1 MTYVQK
7 ARLTFLGIDDEL
19 KNDASSVYSTNLNS
33 TFYPVP
39 AAIAVGT
46 VAGPPIAPAA
56 GAAPVYEG
64 QQYGV
69 QAVGFTKRTNTK
81 RMRFSLNGA
90 LNNINLSNKAKI
102 IIESVT
108 IPNILSH
115 TFKQSKCVNNIQ
127 LRLRGLTKN
136 ISWDSTSK
144 GRSTL
149 IFSCPVFFN
158 TQGFSEAYTNG
169 IAPDNLTSVGKPRI
183 NADNNGHLFIN
194 TSPDTLYNF
203 NIDDSFLKS
212 GIFEFELLYDIG
224 NCIYNEGVAAQYSY
238 VPQTINFD
246 NDKDDF
252 EQFMISFIV
261 MDVEEDDDKLY
272 NDKDLL
278 NKINHLIYRK

>member
-19 KNDASSVYSTNLNS
+19 KNDPTSVYTTNINS
-33 TFYPVP
+33 SFFPVP
-39 AAIAVGT
+39 ADISSNG
-46 VAGPPIAPAA
+46 
-56 GAAPVYEG
+56 APVYEY

-69 QAVGFTKRTNTK
+69 RMDPSNNFVQRTNTK

-127 LRLRGLTKN
+127 LRLRGLSKN

-144 GRSTL
+144 GKSTL

-158 TQGFSEAYTNG
+158 TQGFGETTGANTL
-169 IAPDNLTSVGKPRI
+169 PDGTVPTERPRF

-203 NIDDSFLKS
+203 NIDEAFLKN
-212 GIFEFELLYDIG
+212 GIFEFELLYDLG
-224 NCIYNEGVAAQYSY
+224 NIIRNENTLNQFLY
-238 VPQTINFD
+238 VPQTIVFN

-252 EQFMISFIV
+252 EQFMISIII
-261 MDVEEDDDKLY
+261 MDVEEDDNLY
-272 NDKDLL
+272 NDRELI

>member
-19 KNDASSVYSTNLNS
+19 KNDPTSVYTTNINS
-33 TFYPVP
+33 SFFPVP
-39 AAIAVGT
+39 AAVNVGT
-46 VAGPPIAPAA
+46 GVGVAPT
-56 GAAPVYEG
+56 YES

-69 QAVGFTKRTNTK
+69 RQVDFTQRKNTK
-81 RMRFSLNGA
+81 IMRFSLNGA
-90 LNNINLSNKAKI
+90 LNNINL
-102 IIESVT
+102 T

-127 LRLRGLTKN
+127 LRLRGLSKN

-144 GRSTL
+144 GKSTL

-158 TQGFSEAYTNG
+158 TQGFGETTGANTL
-169 IAPDNLTSVGKPRI
+169 PDGTVPTERPRF

-203 NIDDSFLKS
+203 NIDEAFLKN
-212 GIFEFELLYDIG
+212 GIFEFELLYDLG
-224 NCIYNEGVAAQYSY
+224 NIIRNENTLNQFLY
-238 VPQTINFD
+238 VPQTIVFN

-252 EQFMISFIV
+252 EQFMISIII
-261 MDVEEDDDKLY
+261 MDVEEDDNLY
-272 NDKDLL
+272 NDRELI

>member
-19 KNDASSVYSTNLNS
+19 KNDTTSVYTTNLNS
-33 TFYPVP
+33 SFFPIPT
-39 AAIAVGT
+39 AIA
-46 VAGPPIAPAA
+46 AA
-56 GAAPVYEG
+56 AAPTYES

-69 QAVGFTKRTNTK
+69 QAVAFTQRTNTK

-90 LNNINLSNKAKI
+90 LNNLNLSNKAKI

-127 LRLRGLTKN
+127 LRLRGLSRN

-144 GRSTL
+144 GKSTL

-158 TQGFSEAYTNG
+158 TQGYGDTTG
-169 IAPDNLTSVGKPRI
+169 TPLPDQFTAAQRPRI
-183 NADNNGHLFIN
+183 NADNNGRLFIN
-194 TSPDTLYNF
+194 TSPETLYNF
-203 NIDDSFLKS
+203 NIDDSFLKN
-212 GIFEFELLYDIG
+212 GVFEFELIYDIG
-224 NCIYNEGVAAQYSY
+224 NCIFNESTANNFSY

-252 EQFMISFIV
+252 EQFMISIII
-261 MDVEEDDDKLY
+261 MDIEEDNDKLY
-272 NDKDLL
+272 DDKELV

>member
-19 KNDASSVYSTNLNS
+19 KDDATSVYTTNLNS
-33 TFYPVP
+33 SFFPVP
-39 AAIAVGT
+39 AVVNVGT
-46 VAGPPIAPAA
+46 GVGVAPT
-56 GAAPVYEG
+56 YEN

-69 QAVGFTKRTNTK
+69 RQVDFTQRTNTK

-115 TFKQSKCVNNIQ
+115 TQKQSKCVNNIQ
-127 LRLRGLTKN
+127 LRLRGFSKN

-144 GRSTL
+144 GKSTL

-158 TQGFSEAYTNG
+158 TQGFGETTGANTQPDGTVPSER
-169 IAPDNLTSVGKPRI
+169 PRF

-203 NIDDSFLKS
+203 NIDDSFLKT
-212 GIFEFELLYDIG
+212 GIFEFELLYDVANTIE
-224 NCIYNEGVAAQYSY
+224 NEADENKYLYG
-238 VPQTINFD
+238 PQTKNFD

-252 EQFMISFIV
+252 EQFMISIII
-261 MDVEEDDDKLY
+261 MDVEEDDKLY

>member
-19 KNDASSVYSTNLNS
+19 KNDPTSIYTTNINSS
-33 TFYPVP
+33 FFPVP
-39 AAIAVGT
+39 AAVNVGT
-46 VAGPPIAPAA
+46 GVGVAPT
-56 GAAPVYEG
+56 YES

-69 QAVGFTKRTNTK
+69 RQRTNTK
-81 RMRFSLNGA
+81 IMRFSLNGA

-144 GRSTL
+144 GKSTL

-158 TQGFSEAYTNG
+158 TQGYGDTTG
-169 IAPDNLTSVGKPRI
+169 TPLPDQFTAAQRPRI
-183 NADNNGHLFIN
+183 NADNNGRLFIN
-194 TSPDTLYNF
+194 TSPETLYNF
-203 NIDDSFLKS
+203 NIDDSFLKN

-252 EQFMISFIV
+252 EQFMISIII
-261 MDVEEDDDKLY
+261 MDVEEDNDKLY

-278 NKINHLIYRK
+278 NKINNLIYRK

>member
-1 MTYVQK
+1 MTYKQVC
-7 ARLTFLGIDDEL
+7 RLCFLGIDDEL
-19 KNDASSVYSTNLNS
+19 KDDATSVYTTDISS
-33 TFYPVP
+33 SFFPVP
-39 AAIAVGT
+39 AA
-46 VAGPPIAPAA
+46 VAANAA
-56 GAAPVYEG
+56 IEYES
-64 QQYGV
+64 QKYGV
-69 QAVGFTKRTNTK
+69 QAVTFTQRTNTK

-90 LNNINLSNKAKI
+90 LNNLSLSNKAKI

-127 LRLRGLTKN
+127 LRLRGLSKN

-144 GRSTL
+144 GKSTL

-158 TQGFSEAYTNG
+158 TQGFGETTGANTQPDGTVPSER
-169 IAPDNLTSVGKPRI
+169 PRF

-203 NIDDSFLKS
+203 NIDDSFLKN

-224 NCIYNEGVAAQYSY
+224 NIIRNENTLNQFLY

-246 NDKDDF
+246 TDKDDF
-252 EQFMISFIV
+252 EQFMISIIV
-261 MDVEEDDDKLY
+261 MDIEDDNDKLY
-272 NDKDLL
+272 NNEELI